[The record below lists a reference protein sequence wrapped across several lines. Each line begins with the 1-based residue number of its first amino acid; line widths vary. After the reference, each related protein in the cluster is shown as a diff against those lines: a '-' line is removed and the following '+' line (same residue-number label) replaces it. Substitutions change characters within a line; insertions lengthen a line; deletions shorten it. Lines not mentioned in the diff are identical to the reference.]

1 MDGNT
6 EDLQKFVPQVH
17 FEQIPIKIYVQIKIY
32 QRNLSIKHV
41 QRAAA
46 NFDLYQI
53 NPVKVSRRDGIN
65 YVFNGQHTIEIV
77 ALVSGSR
84 ETPVWCMVYDD
95 LEYQQEADVFAN
107 QQKYVKKLLPYEI
120 FMANV
125 EAGNDKQL
133 IIKALVESFDLRISS
148 NSRPGAVCCI
158 ATLEDIYNKYGYDV
172 LQRVLRLCVITWEG
186 EPDSLSSGILRGI
199 TRLIC
204 AFGDELKDDTFKE
217 KVGRCSARESAA
229 PPESAKPVLSGMPKR
244 CCSNIIIEKRQ
255 QHALKWPLL
264 YSRRAICWNCQN
276 KFLWK
281 SNSACKFLP
290 LPTSTNLQKIT
301 HNICREK
308 ALVFSQPTMLHLIC
322 T

>member
-1 MDGNT
+1 MGF
-6 EDLQKFVPQVH
+6 EQYVPNVH
-17 FEQIPIKIYVQIKIY
+17 FEQIPIKNLVSNQEY
-32 QRNLSIKHV
+32 QRNLSQLHIKRTAEH
-41 QRAAA
+41 
-46 NFDLYQI
+46 FDLYQI
-53 NPVKVSRRDGIN
+53 NPVKVSRRNGIN
-65 YVFNGQHTIEIV
+65 YVINGQHTIEIV
-77 ALVSGSR
+77 AEVSGSR
-84 ETPVWCMVYDD
+84 DTPVWCMVYDD

-217 KVGRCSARESAA
+217 KVGRCSAREISRTARERKA
-229 PPESAKPVLSGMPKR
+229 GSIGYAEAMLLQYNNRKSG
-244 CCSNIIIEKRQ
+244 SNT
-255 QHALKWPLL
+255 ALK
-264 YSRRAICWNCQN
+264 
-276 KFLWK
+276 
-281 SNSACKFLP
+281 
-290 LPTSTNLQKIT
+290 
-301 HNICREK
+301 
-308 ALVFSQPTMLHLIC
+308 
-322 T
+322 